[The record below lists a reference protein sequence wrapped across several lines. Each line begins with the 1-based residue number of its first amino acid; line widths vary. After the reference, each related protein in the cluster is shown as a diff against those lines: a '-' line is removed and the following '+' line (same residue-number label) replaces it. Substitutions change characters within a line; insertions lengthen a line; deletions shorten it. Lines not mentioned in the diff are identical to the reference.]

1 MWREEITMATKS
13 QPKSER
19 IVSTGE
25 DQKFLESL
33 KTILSTPAQTR
44 GKTTRS
50 VLVAS
55 QVYHDEDF
63 PVVGKDSKK

>member
-1 MWREEITMATKS
+1 MATKA
-13 QPKSER
+13 PKTSEK
-19 IVSTGE
+19 IATSGE

-33 KTILSTPAQTR
+33 KAILATPAQSR

-63 PVVGKDSKK
+63 PVVGKDVRK